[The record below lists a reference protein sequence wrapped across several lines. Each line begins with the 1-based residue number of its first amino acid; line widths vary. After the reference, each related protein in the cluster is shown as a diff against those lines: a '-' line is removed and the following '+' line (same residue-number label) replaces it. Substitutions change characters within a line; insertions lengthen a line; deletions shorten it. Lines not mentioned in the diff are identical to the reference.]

1 MSRSFLKLSGLALL
15 CVASAFAQMNVTGNI
30 AAGQVTSGTFNIS
43 LIPTG
48 TSGTTVALGND
59 SRFLNATKLNGTDI
73 TTLTGLLKLTSGTPS
88 NAAAAD
94 IGALFGCTAGTPL
107 LSYNGTTASCVSAGG
122 TGTVTSVALTSPNFF
137 TVSGSPVTGSGT
149 LAFAYATGLT
159 ANQVLATDASGAAG
173 LRALTGAMLPNP
185 SSSTLGGIQS
195 FAAVA
200 HNFITSIST
209 SGVPAAAQPSFAD
222 ISGTAASTQ
231 LPAPTASAIGGV
243 KAYTAVSNQFLTS
256 IDTSGTPASAQP
268 SFANLSGTVTAAQMP
283 TNSQV
288 WTKYTVPFTSAQTA
302 STTNAVTV
310 VSLTAK
316 QLVCG
321 VVEKHTTAFAGTSI
335 SGLTVTVGDSNGTST
350 TYSPVAFNLLQTV
363 SNTAFVANNVLGMAS
378 FAGGTVQAN
387 FTSSGANLSALTA
400 GSLDIDVCITTLP

>member
-159 ANQVLATDASGAAG
+159 ANQVLATDASGNAG
-173 LRALTGAMLPNP
+173 LRSLSGAMLPNP
-185 SSSTLGGIQS
+185 SASTLGGIQS
-195 FAAVA
+195 FAAVS
-200 HNFITSIST
+200 HNFVTSIST
-209 SGVPAAAQPSFAD
+209 LGVVSAAQPAFAD
-222 ISGTAASTQ
+222 ISGTAASGQ
-231 LPAPTASAIGGV
+231 LPTPTTSAIGGV

-256 IDTSGTPASAQP
+256 IDSTGTPASAQP
-268 SFANLSGTVTAAQMP
+268 SFSNLSGTATAAQMP
-283 TNSQV
+283 TNTPV
-288 WTKYTVPFTSAQTA
+288 WTKYTIPFSAAQTT
-302 STTNAVTV
+302 STANAVTV
-310 VSLTAK
+310 VTLTAR

-321 VVEKHTTAFAGTSI
+321 VVEKTTTAFAGTSI
-335 SGLTVTVGDSNGTST
+335 TGLTASIGDSNGTST
-350 TYSPVAFNLLQTV
+350 TYSSAAYNLLATV
-363 SNTAFVANNVLGMAS
+363 SNTNFVANNVLGMAS
-378 FAGGTVQAN
+378 FVGGTIQAN
-387 FTSSGANLSALTA
+387 FTSTGANLTALTA
-400 GSLDIDVCITTLP
+400 GSLDVDVCITTLP